1 MTPPGE
7 NCQVRAIHGIDPDS
21 VMHSTQLHAPDP
33 HHRVRMVQTP
43 QELVVEPDAFRITR
57 EPLLLVSELRAALAV
72 CLFDDT
78 QAVGGLLH
86 LRYVATSGSQP
97 VDLTDNTLSSDL
109 LLMDR
114 FCKELRSAG
123 ARKQSW
129 RVSIF
134 GHTPQQPAMEGP
146 AATVIDL
153 AKAYFSDARLPVEC
167 KEFRRELG
175 VVVRMDAREGR
186 IWVNGTP
193 GTAATRLAAPA

>member
-1 MTPPGE
+1 
-7 NCQVRAIHGIDPDS
+7 
-21 VMHSTQLHAPDP
+21 
-33 HHRVRMVQTP
+33 MVQTP
-43 QELVVEPDAFRITR
+43 PEILVQPDAFRVTN
-57 EPLLLVSELRAALAV
+57 EPLLLVSELQAALAV

-86 LRYVATSGSQP
+86 LRYVATSGSEP
-97 VDLTDNTLSSDL
+97 IDLTDNTLSSDL

-167 KEFRRELG
+167 KEFRRPLG

-193 GTAATRLAAPA
+193 GAAAAV